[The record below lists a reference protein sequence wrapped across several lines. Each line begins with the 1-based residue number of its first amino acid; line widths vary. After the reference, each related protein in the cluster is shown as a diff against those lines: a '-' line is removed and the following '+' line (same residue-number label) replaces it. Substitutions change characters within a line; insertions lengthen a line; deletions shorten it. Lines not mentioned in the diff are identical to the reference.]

1 MIKLKKKLIKKWTKK
16 KPESTNQTYDSG
28 HEIDNLIECKPKK
41 ILSLILN
48 QLNIEWWN
56 KKKQLKKEQKIM
68 SQPT

>member
-48 QLNIEWWN
+48 QLNIE
-56 KKKQLKKEQKIM
+56 
-68 SQPT
+68 